1 MTSMGSA
8 RFTTLDGMRGF
19 AAIAVLFYHL
29 HGSSVVPMSGGYL
42 AVDFFF
48 ALSGFVICAA
58 YEQRLRDGL
67 TLAEFAVLRLIRVY
81 PMYFLGTA
89 LGLAISGGSILA
101 LYPFPEFRSAYALFP
116 SNGPMWSMFF
126 EIVVNLVFAALALR
140 VGRRGLALIIA
151 GSGAVLAQAVIG
163 HGHADLGAFWADA
176 GIGLVRTV
184 FSFSIGVAIR
194 RARARLGRGSRTSAL
209 AWLLP
214 PVLLATMW
222 LAPDHRAWWDLFAIF
237 AVMPALVWLGASW
250 SIPASRS
257 FRALGDLSYPLYCIQ
272 APLVRFADGPWWV
285 AAAFTIAIVA
295 VALWLDRAFDRPARA
310 WLSRHFEARYRP
322 RLARPQ
328 AATVCPVIK

>member
-1 MTSMGSA
+1 MGFA

-29 HGSSVVPMSGGYL
+29 HGSSVVPMPGGYL

-48 ALSGFVICAA
+48 ALSGFVICSV

-89 LGLAISGGSILA
+89 IGLASSGGSILA

-116 SNGPMWSMFF
+116 TNGPMWSMFF

-140 VGRRGLALIIA
+140 VGRPGLALIIA
-151 GSGAVLAQAVIG
+151 GSGAVLAQAVIV
-163 HGHADLGAFWADA
+163 HGHSDLGVFWADA

-184 FSFSIGVAIR
+184 FSFSIGVAIC
-194 RARARLGRGSRTSAL
+194 RARTRFGKGSRTTAL

-214 PVLLATMW
+214 PILLATMW

-237 AVMPALVWLGASW
+237 AIMPTLVWLGASC
-250 SIPASRS
+250 SVPPSRS
-257 FRALGDLSYPLYCIQ
+257 FRAMGDLSYPLYCIQ
-272 APLVRFADGPWWV
+272 APLVRFAEGPWWV

-295 VALWLDRAFDRPARA
+295 LALWLDRAFDRPARA
-310 WLSRHFEARYRP
+310 WLMRQFEDRYRS

-328 AATVCPVIK
+328 AAAGCPAIK